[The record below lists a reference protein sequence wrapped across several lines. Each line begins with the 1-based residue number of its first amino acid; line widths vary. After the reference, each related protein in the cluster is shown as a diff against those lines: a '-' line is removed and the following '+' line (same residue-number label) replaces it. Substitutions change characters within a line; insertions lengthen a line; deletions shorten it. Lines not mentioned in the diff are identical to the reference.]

1 MTAPDPRTSYEE
13 PFPASADT
21 DTVRAPERPTTIR
34 YAFWAWMGAVA
45 LNLVT
50 TAIAFATIGDTVDK
64 AVADAART
72 APAGAD
78 QAAIEAAAR
87 GGVYGALVGS
97 LVFTLFV
104 AFLAVRANGG
114 AGWARIVLTVAGVVN
129 VLLGLSALAV
139 VGVAANGALVGSLGL
154 LALLLQLAGLVL
166 LWLRPSSAFFAEH
179 KRAKAAAMR

>member
-1 MTAPDPRTSYEE
+1 MPAPDPRPGYEE

-21 DTVRAPERPTTIR
+21 ATVRAPERPATMC
-34 YAFWAWMGAVA
+34 YAFRAWMGAVA

-50 TAIAFATIGDTVDK
+50 TALAFASIGETVDK

-78 QAAIEAAAR
+78 RSAIEAAAQ
-87 GGVYGALVGS
+87 GGVYGALIGS

-114 AGWARIVLTVAGVVN
+114 AGWARIILTVVGVVN
-129 VLLGLSALAV
+129 ALLGLSALAV
-139 VGVAANGALVGSLGL
+139 TGVAANGALVGALGL
-154 LALLLQLAGLVL
+154 LALVLQLAGLVL
-166 LWLRPSSAFFAEH
+166 LWLAPSSAFFAEH